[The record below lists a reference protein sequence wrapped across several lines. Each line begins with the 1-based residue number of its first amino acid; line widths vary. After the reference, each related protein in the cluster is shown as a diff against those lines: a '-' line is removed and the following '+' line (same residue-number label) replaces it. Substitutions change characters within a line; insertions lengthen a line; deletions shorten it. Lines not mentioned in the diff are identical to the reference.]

1 MASLSPRN
9 RKPGAMLDHAAAS
22 ARPDPSQ
29 LTGYEVVVGLCGG
42 IAAYKVASLVSAL
55 VQRGAGVTVAMTDAA
70 QRFITPLTF
79 QSLTARQ
86 VFTDLWQSENSYDPQ
101 HLNLTEAAD
110 LFIIAPATANT
121 IGKIACGLADDLL
134 STMVMSADCPVLLA
148 PAMNTRMW
156 QNPIVQKNLQTLLA
170 SGSHMVPPGEGW
182 LACRTIGAGRMAE
195 PQEILEAA
203 VSLLKKSPPRK
214 KSK

>member
-1 MASLSPRN
+1 MTPDSTGGAMRPDASLLS
-9 RKPGAMLDHAAAS
+9 
-22 ARPDPSQ
+22 
-29 LTGYEVVVGLCGG
+29 GYEVVVGVCGG

-55 VQRGAGVTVAMTDAA
+55 VQRGAGVTVAMTSAA

-86 VFTDLWQSENSYDPQ
+86 VFTDLWEAENYHDPQ

-110 LFIIAPATANT
+110 LFIVAPATANM
-121 IGKIACGLADDLL
+121 IGKMACGLADDLL
-134 STMVMSADCPVLLA
+134 STMMLSAACPVLLA

-156 QNPIVQKNLQTLLA
+156 ENPIVQKNLESLRSRGYQVT
-170 SGSHMVPPGEGW
+170 PPGEGW

-195 PQEILEAA
+195 PQQILDQAIG
-203 VSLLKKSPPRK
+203 LLRKSPPRR
-214 KSK
+214 